1 MLRSPYPGRNRLRE
15 RRFFCMM
22 VRILFHDIYLF
33 GDLQMANSDTTR
45 LIEQLARALAD
56 TFGDDERRIAHAH
69 QVLEFARMIREREG
83 GDERI
88 VVAAALLHDVGI
100 VIAEEIHGS
109 SAGPYQERY
118 GPPLARK
125 IMERLEITPTDID
138 HVCDIISDHHSGKRM
153 NTLEFRILWDAD
165 WLVNIPDEFDLSD
178 TEKIARI
185 IGRVFKT
192 DTGRETAQRLFL
204 KGEG

>member
-1 MLRSPYPGRNRLRE
+1 
-15 RRFFCMM
+15 
-22 VRILFHDIYLF
+22 
-33 GDLQMANSDTTR
+33 MANSDTTR
-45 LIEQLARALAD
+45 LTEQLSRALAD

-69 QVLEFARMIREREG
+69 RVLEFARMIREREG

-125 IMERLEITPTDID
+125 IMENLEMASADID
-138 HVCDIISDHHSGKRM
+138 HVCVIISDHHSGKKM
-153 NTLEFRILWDAD
+153 DTPEFRILWDAD

-185 IGRVFKT
+185 VDRVFRT
-192 DTGRETAQRLFL
+192 TAGRETAKRLFL
-204 KGEG
+204 EKEA